1 MIGVVPRHPVPHA
14 AYRAPVK
21 PSEERDLAAIRAEL
35 ARLVRYDDESIVQ
48 DRWIRQRY
56 DGGYAA
62 SYLPA
67 RTAAVCTAWHEAGH
81 AVAALAVGAR
91 FSSASIYHGHDSAGR
106 VHGIRGVG
114 ELAFVVDAAGQIAEH
129 LRTWT
134 MPERDDELRAWLKG
148 WTRDGGDARRFRRAA
163 VAWSGPGGGPK
174 VGPKV
179 GPGGGPKVGPAGVA
193 AECAAWRYSERL
205 LTPHRAAIRQLARA
219 LLVHPRPLPYPVAS
233 AIAGDA

>member
-1 MIGVVPRHPVPHA
+1 VR
-14 AYRAPVK
+14 

-35 ARLVRYDDESIVQ
+35 ARLLRYDDESIVH

-67 RTAAVCTAWHEAGH
+67 RTAAVVTAWHEAGH
-81 AVAALAVGAR
+81 AVAALAIGAR
-91 FSSASIYHGHDSAGR
+91 FSSASIYHGRDSAGR
-106 VHGIRGVG
+106 VHGIRGAG
-114 ELAFVVDAAGQIAEH
+114 ELAFAVDAAGQIAEH

-134 MPERDDELRAWLKG
+134 MPERDEDLRAWLKG
-148 WTRDGGDARRFRRAA
+148 WTHDGGDARRFRQAIVPRFGPAGPEAGPGAGPRAGRG
-163 VAWSGPGGGPK
+163 SGGGPAA
-174 VGPKV
+174 GRAA
-179 GPGGGPKVGPAGVA
+179 GPGAGPAAGPVGGE

-205 LTPHRAAIRQLARA
+205 LTPRRPAIRQLARA

>member
-1 MIGVVPRHPVPHA
+1 MR
-14 AYRAPVK
+14 

-35 ARLVRYDDESIVQ
+35 ARLVRYDDESIVH

-67 RTAAVCTAWHEAGH
+67 RTAAVVTAWHEAGH
-81 AVAALAVGAR
+81 AVAALTIGAR
-91 FSSASIYHGHDSAGR
+91 FSSASIYHGRDSAGR

-134 MPERDDELRAWLKG
+134 MPERDDDLRAWLKG
-148 WTRDGGDARRFRRAA
+148 WTRDGGDARRFRQAIVPRFGPAD
-163 VAWSGPGGGPK
+163 SGPGA
-174 VGPKV
+174 
-179 GPGGGPKVGPAGVA
+179 GPGAGAGRGASPAGGD

-205 LTPHRAAIRQLARA
+205 LTPRRPAIRQLARA

>member
-1 MIGVVPRHPVPHA
+1 M
-14 AYRAPVK
+14 K
-21 PSEERDLAAIRAEL
+21 PSEEGDLAAIRAEL
-35 ARLVRYDDESIVQ
+35 ARLVRYDDESIVH

-62 SYLPA
+62 SYRPA

-91 FSSASIYHGHDSAGR
+91 FSSASIYHGRDSAGR

-163 VAWSGPGGGPK
+163 VAWSGPGA
-174 VGPKV
+174 
-179 GPGGGPKVGPAGVA
+179 GPGGDLSAGPGAGPGAGPPA
-193 AECAAWRYSERL
+193 SGAECAAWRYSERL
-205 LTPHRAAIRQLARA
+205 LTPQRPAIRQLARA

-233 AIAGDA
+233 AIADDA

>member
-1 MIGVVPRHPVPHA
+1 M
-14 AYRAPVK
+14 K
-21 PSEERDLAAIRAEL
+21 PSEERDLAAIRAKL
-35 ARLVRYDDESIVQ
+35 ARLVRYDDESVVH

-91 FSSASIYHGHDSAGR
+91 FSSASIYHGRDSAGR

-148 WTRDGGDARRFRRAA
+148 WTHDGGDARRFRRAA
-163 VAWSGPGGGPK
+163 AAWSGPGTGP
-174 VGPKV
+174 GAGSKV
-179 GPGGGPKVGPAGVA
+179 GPGGGRKVGPAGGA

-205 LTPHRAAIRQLARA
+205 LTPQRAAIRQLARA

>member
-1 MIGVVPRHPVPHA
+1 MT
-14 AYRAPVK
+14 

-35 ARLVRYDDESIVQ
+35 ARLVRYDDESVVH

-91 FSSASIYHGHDSAGR
+91 FSSASIYHGRDSAGR

-163 VAWSGPGGGPK
+163 VAWSGPGT
-174 VGPKV
+174 
-179 GPGGGPKVGPAGVA
+179 GPGGVA

-205 LTPHRAAIRQLARA
+205 LTPQRPAIRQLARA
-219 LLVHPRPLPYPVAS
+219 LLVHPRPLPCPVAS
-233 AIAGDA
+233 ALAGDA